1 MRQLFAI
8 TLNDLRVYFSE
19 LGNLI
24 GLIALPVALTL
35 MIGLSSP
42 GGGGDGTSFI
52 FADLIDQDQ
61 SAESQQFIENLQR
74 VNETLVLCMSE
85 NPDERCGI
93 EEGETLTIES
103 STARVR
109 DTNLQALIVIPEGY
123 GESVQQGSPIEI
135 SYYSVASGT
144 ESFNDPVLT
153 AVQAA
158 VQRANAAIT
167 VSTAGTYGAENFSLP
182 TGETNLIPEEEQR
195 EAFSAD
201 LRDRAEEML
210 AGDTVSVNFVL
221 AQGEDSAAAVGTGFG
236 QAVTGQG
243 TMFVMFTV
251 LGGMALLV
259 RERELWTLQRVI
271 ISPVSR
277 AQILGGKI
285 LAYFI
290 LGMIQYGVVFIIG
303 FVTGTNFGD
312 DPLALVTIM
321 VSFVLATTALGF
333 ALSTLL
339 ENEGQVGGLSLLLA
353 LTLAPLGGAW
363 WPLEITP
370 DFMQVIGHLSPV
382 AWAMDGFN
390 ELVFFGGSFAD
401 VLIPIGVLLG
411 FAAVFF
417 TFAIWNFKYE

>member
-42 GGGGDGTSFI
+42 GGGGDGTSVI

-167 VSTAGTYGAENFSLP
+167 VSTTGTYGAENFSLP

>member
-42 GGGGDGTSFI
+42 GGGGDGTSVI

-158 VQRANAAIT
+158 VQRANAAIM

-201 LRDRAEEML
+201 LRDRAEDML